1 MFENEEDLR
10 KWLKKNFPYKEM
22 SDEELKKQF
31 IESFG
36 EDKWEEIEAL
46 KPIDELNIRLCD
58 FLGIEPVPVIFE
70 EMYEDARYYDK
81 LDYIAISNKYVH
93 DETE

>member
-36 EDKWEEIEAL
+36 EDKWEERKKQLLAQMREGEL
-46 KPIDELNIRLCD
+46 K
-58 FLGIEPVPVIFE
+58 
-70 EMYEDARYYDK
+70 
-81 LDYIAISNKYVH
+81 
-93 DETE
+93 